1 MDCEIIQINEK
12 TWRIEDGGVR
22 LFLLAGSERA
32 LLIDSGMNLETARD
46 VASGLTGLPLSLLML
61 ASGLRFAMN
70 VLSSAAKPAM
80 TENVLLF

>member
-1 MDCEIIQINEK
+1 MDCEIIQINEN

-46 VASGLTGLPLSLLML
+46 VASGLTGLPLSCSTPMRT
-61 ASGLRFAMN
+61 G
-70 VLSSAAKPAM
+70 
-80 TENVLLF
+80 TI

>member
-1 MDCEIIQINEK
+1 VSAKN
-12 TWRIEDGGVR
+12 
-22 LFLLAGSERA
+22 S
-32 LLIDSGMNLETARD
+32 DSRWFR
-46 VASGLTGLPLSLLML
+46 LPLSLLML